1 MFKFTE
7 ASKSTVKLK
16 LALMGASGSGKT
28 MSALRLAFGITNDW
42 NKVGIIDTE
51 NRSALLYARLGKFKH
66 LHLPPPYSPER
77 YIQAIEAAEA
87 AEIECLI
94 IDSAS
99 HEWAGTGGCLEI
111 NERIAIEQF
120 KGNSWSAWSET
131 KARHQRFIQKFL
143 QSDMH
148 VISCVRT
155 KTETQQLNGKVI
167 KIGTKEIQSD
177 EFEYEFTTVF
187 LIDKETHYA
196 RVTKDR
202 TGIFDSEPFLITEK
216 TGKDLMKWCEDAD
229 IQTVSQEQLQTFNA
243 LKDFTE
249 ELKSYNITSKSLDV
263 IANTPIRDN
272 TEYIHAEQTL
282 TRFSK
287 EITYTLIDTAL
298 NTLTDQKELDA
309 VRKFKDQCDKIT
321 NAEES
326 IALHK
331 RAEKMFTTLLK
342 PKLTANTTNTTN
354 TTSATST
361 TNTVTVSE

>member
-42 NKVGIIDTE
+42 NKIGIIDTE
-51 NRSALLYARLGKFKH
+51 NRSSLLYARLGKFKH
-66 LHLPPPYSPER
+66 LHLQPPYSPER
-77 YIQAIEAAEA
+77 YIQAIEAAEEA
-87 AEIECLI
+87 GIECLI

-99 HEWAGTGGCLEI
+99 HEWSGTGGCLDI
-111 NERIAIEQF
+111 NERLATELF
-120 KGNSWSAWSET
+120 RGNTWSAWSET
-131 KARHQRFIQKFL
+131 KPRHQRFIQKFL

-148 VISCVRT
+148 IISCVRT
-155 KTETQQLNGKVI
+155 KTETQQVNGKVI
-167 KIGTKEIQSD
+167 KVGTKEIQSD

-187 LIDKETHYA
+187 LIDKETHFA

-229 IQTVSQEQLQTFNA
+229 IQTVSQEQLQTFNT

-249 ELKSYNITSKSLDV
+249 ELKSFNITSKSLDI

-282 TRFSK
+282 TQFSK
-287 EITYTLIDTAL
+287 ELTYLLIDTAL
-298 NTLTDQKELDA
+298 NTLTDAKELDA
-309 VRKFKDQCDKIT
+309 VKKFKEQCDKT
-321 NAEES
+321 TLPEET

-331 RAEKMFTTLLK
+331 RAEKLFTNLLK
-342 PKLTANTTNTTN
+342 PKLTTNTM
-354 TTSATST
+354 
-361 TNTVTVSE
+361 SE